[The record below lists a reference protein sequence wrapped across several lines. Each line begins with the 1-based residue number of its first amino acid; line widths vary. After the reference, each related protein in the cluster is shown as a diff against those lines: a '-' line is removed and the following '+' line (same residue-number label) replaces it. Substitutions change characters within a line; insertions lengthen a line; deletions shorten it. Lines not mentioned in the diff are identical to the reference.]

1 MKNSNFFLLA
11 VTAATVVSCGTHPSS
26 YTINGMVSDTTLNG
40 NKVYLTD
47 MASRNVLD
55 SAVIANGKFTFT
67 GKADTALI
75 CQIQSRP
82 YRMELVLEN
91 GDIAVEM
98 GETDKRSG
106 TPLNDCFALFMSDMD
121 SLQNTIIAKQ
131 QEIMQKGLSEEELRE
146 AWQDF
151 QTNTIMPEFNRV
163 MSENFDRNKDNAVG
177 AWAIANW
184 NLEPAQFD
192 SVLNLAGETLK
203 ANPLIKMMIQQQ
215 EILKKTAEG
224 AMFTDFTIEQPDGSK
239 VSLSDYVGKGKYVLV
254 DFWASWCGPCRAEI
268 PNIKE
273 LYDKYHSKGLDVL
286 GVAVWDKVEDTQKA
300 IKELGI
306 VWPQII
312 NAQQIPTELYGIQGI
327 PHIIL
332 FAPDGTIVAR
342 DLREEAMKEKVAE
355 VMKK

>member
-26 YTINGMVSDTTLNG
+26 YTINGTVSDTSLNG

-55 SAVIANGKFTFT
+55 SALIADGKFTFT

-75 CQIQSRP
+75 CRIQSRP

-98 GETDKRSG
+98 GETTKCSG
-106 TPLNDCFALFMSDMD
+106 TPLNESFALFCIRYGFFAECNDCQTTGNDAERIVRRRTSR
-121 SLQNTIIAKQ
+121 
-131 QEIMQKGLSEEELRE
+131 GLARL
-146 AWQDF
+146 
-151 QTNTIMPEFNRV
+151 QTNTVMPEFNRV

-177 AWAIANW
+177 AWVIADW
-184 NLEPAQFD
+184 GLEPVQFD

-203 ANPLIKMMIQQQ
+203 SNPLIKKMIQQQ
-215 EILKKTAEG
+215 EMLKKTAEG

-273 LYDKYHSKGLDVL
+273 LYDRFHSKGLDVL
-286 GVAVWDKVEDTQKA
+286 GVAVWDKVEATQKA
-300 IKELGI
+300 INELGI

-312 NAQQIPTELYGIQGI
+312 NAQQIPTDLYGIQGI

-342 DLREEAMKEKVAE
+342 DLRDEAMKEKVIE

>member
-26 YTINGMVSDTTLNG
+26 YTINGTVSDTTLNG

-106 TPLNDCFALFMSDMD
+106 TPLNDSFALF
-121 SLQNTIIAKQ
+121 
-131 QEIMQKGLSEEELRE
+131 
-146 AWQDF
+146 
-151 QTNTIMPEFNRV
+151 

-184 NLEPAQFD
+184 NLEPVQFD

-239 VSLSDYVGKGKYVLV
+239 ASLSDYVGKGKYVLV